1 MFGNYTAQWVALYY
15 WGASVEPAELER
27 LLGGAPRISV
37 ADIVGHPRLAEA
49 RKLYLDRFLTLYSG
63 DPFLVRLLIE
73 AGRFLLAHLALILDA
88 VQDPARRETW
98 LTVGLLKQ
106 TMALFGV
113 ASDRHIDDLI
123 ARLCAVG
130 YLEQRVAEQDRRMR
144 LLQPT
149 DKLRAHDRAWLAAHY
164 APLTVLYPQYD
175 YAPIMQCTPQF
186 HRAYRRISFQFM
198 AVGAEQ
204 LSAVPE
210 TMMFFRH
217 AAGYPIVATLLRA
230 AMERADDP
238 HAAVPYVNLGDQ
250 FGVSRT
256 HVRKLFAESEQ
267 AGLLELHGRG
277 GHKVTILPRMWAVH
291 DRGIAG
297 GMYVHDMVYV
307 AALRFAQRV
316 VEPELA

>member
-1 MFGNYTAQWVALYY
+1 MGSCI
-15 WGASVEPAELER
+15 WGAGVEAAELER

-37 ADIVGHPRLAEA
+37 ADIVAHPRLADA
-49 RKLYLDRFLTLYSG
+49 RKLYLDRFLALYSG

-88 VQDPARRETW
+88 AQDPARRETW

-113 ASDRHIDDLI
+113 VSDRHIDDLI
-123 ARLCAVG
+123 ARLCAVD
-130 YLEQRVAEQDRRMR
+130 YLEQRVSEKDRRVR
-144 LLQPT
+144 LLRPT

-175 YAPIMQCTPQF
+175 YEPIMRCTPQF
-186 HRAYRRISFQFM
+186 HRAYRRISVRFM
-198 AVGAEQ
+198 AVGAEE
-204 LSAVPE
+204 LLAVPE
-210 TMMFFRH
+210 AMLFFRR
-217 AAGYPIVATLLRA
+217 AAGYPIIATLLRS
-230 AMERADDP
+230 AMEHADDP
-238 HAAVPYVNLGDQ
+238 HAAVPYVELGDQ

-256 HVRKLFAESEQ
+256 HVRGLLAESEQ
-267 AGLLELHGRG
+267 AGLLKLHGRG
-277 GHKVTILPRMWAVH
+277 GRKVTVLPRMWAVH

-307 AALRFAQRV
+307 AAMRLAQRV
-316 VEPELA
+316 AEPQLA